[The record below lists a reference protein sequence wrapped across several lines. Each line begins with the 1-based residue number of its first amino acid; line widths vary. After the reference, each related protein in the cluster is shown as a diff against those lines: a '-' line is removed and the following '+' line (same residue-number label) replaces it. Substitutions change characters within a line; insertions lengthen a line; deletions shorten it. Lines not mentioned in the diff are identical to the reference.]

1 MKFRVG
7 DHVMCKI
14 RNRYR
19 YTDFHVECKVVGV
32 NNNDNIISVIVPS
45 LKGKIGYGPY
55 EVHAEHFVHMI
66 SDII

>member
-19 YTDFHVECKVVGV
+19 YTDFHVECIVVGV
-32 NNNDNIISVIVPS
+32 DNNNIISVIVPS
-45 LKGKIGYGPY
+45 LKGEIGYGPY
-55 EVHAEHFVHMI
+55 KVHAENFVHAI